1 MKEHACILP
10 MRYSFPYVITLP
22 SPTLYHACT
31 NGPATRRQGGGGPY
45 IPVLSEVETG
55 LSPRK

>member
-1 MKEHACILP
+1 MYTTYEIQLSLRDYA
-10 MRYSFPYVITLP
+10 P

-45 IPVLSEVETG
+45 IPVLSEVESG